1 MTTLYTFLAAVTL
14 PEEGLE
20 GEVSRS
26 LPHISIPHS
35 LKLLYGLVKAH
46 PQYVVAFLLIAAIGI
61 IIGIAVGV
69 AKGRVKRLRR
79 LALFKPV
86 SRLAPTDLGIE
97 NYLGQ
102 GCYIRRESD
111 DTITSLLGEG
121 ASAILVVGKTGSGKT
136 RTVFEA
142 LKGGRASATSSAESA
157 TPTAHIEAHGRVLPD
172 KGKEDYY
179 ILAPRPRLTSLRELS
194 VPGLSRKRIVLF
206 LDDLPRYIKKL
217 DVVGL
222 FRQMEG
228 RAKGIVLLATCSPDK
243 FPLLEKEAPELLRL
257 FRPKNRIS
265 LRDLAPAEQK
275 SLASALGRNETTSLV
290 NATPASLTLN
300 LAEMKERY
308 KDSGDAMLVIHSLL
322 LLHGAFI
329 STCRES
335 LVKEVCGRVFNKTF
349 SRSQWRGALKGL
361 IARGL
366 IARGSTPNKEGTLE
380 IYEGYLEEGFVDDY
394 TPREED
400 MDALQEVLLKSRD
413 WEGLYSIGVYRST
426 RGQWEKA
433 LQVLE
438 RAVEVN
444 PHSGEI
450 RYLLGEA
457 HQRAGMIERA
467 LEDYKEVV
475 RLDKRNPK
483 ALYALGTIY
492 NEMYMIKEAVE
503 VLRRVVLLDPNH
515 SGACFQ
521 LAMAFEKAGMI
532 EECLAM
538 LREAT
543 SIDPNYTEAHRYLAG
558 LYQKR
563 GQYGEALQE
572 YRELARINPDDEE
585 AHLVLA
591 SAYNKIGRVNEAT
604 TELKE
609 LIRINPA
616 NLKAHYTLALSY
628 YKKGMLEE
636 AIKEFKDVLILSP
649 EDHSA
654 RSNLALAYSK
664 KNLLDEAIEEYKE
677 ILRLRPQEIGACY
690 NLAQTYEKKGY
701 GEEAVARYKEV
712 IGLNPEHAEAHYRLA
727 LINLKGELL
736 EEAMHG
742 FREVIRLRPTHAMAH
757 GQLAMIYQKIGLM
770 AEARREYRLYTQLKT
785 R

>member
-14 PEEGLE
+14 PEKGLE
-20 GEVSRS
+20 GGSPHP

-61 IIGIAVGV
+61 IVGIAIGV
-69 AKGRVKRLRR
+69 ARGRVKRLRR

-111 DTITSLLGEG
+111 DTLAGFFEEG
-121 ASAILVVGKTGSGKT
+121 VSAILVVGKTGSGKT

-142 LKGGRASATSSAESA
+142 LKGGRA
-157 TPTAHIEAHGRVLPD
+157 TPAGHVEGHGRVLPD

-217 DVVGL
+217 DVGGL
-222 FRQMEG
+222 LRQMEG
-228 RAKGIVLLATCSPDK
+228 KAKGLVLLATCSPDK
-243 FPLLEKEAPELLRL
+243 LPLLEREAPEFLRL
-257 FRPKNRIS
+257 FRPKNHIS
-265 LRDLAPAEQK
+265 LRDLTPAEQK
-275 SLASALGRNETTSLV
+275 SLASALGRDETTTLA
-290 NATPASLTLN
+290 NATPASLALN

-308 KDSGDAMLVIHSLL
+308 KNSGDARLIIHSLL
-322 LLHGAFI
+322 LLHRTFI

-335 LVKEVCGRVFNKTF
+335 LVREVCGGVFNKTF

-361 IARGL
+361 IASGL
-366 IARGSTPNKEGTLE
+366 IARGSTPNKASKGGTLE
-380 IYEGYLEEGFVDDY
+380 IYEGYLGEDFVDDY

-413 WEGLYSIGVYRST
+413 WEGLFSIGVYRST
-426 RGQWEKA
+426 KGQWEKA

-457 HQRAGMIERA
+457 HQRTGMIERA

-572 YRELARINPDDEE
+572 YRELARINPNDEE
-585 AHLVLA
+585 VHLVLA
-591 SAYNKIGRVNEAT
+591 TAYNKLGRVNEAMM
-604 TELKE
+604 ELRE
-609 LIRINPA
+609 LIRINPS
-616 NLKAHYTLALSY
+616 NLKAHYTLALTY

-677 ILRLRPQEIGACY
+677 ILRLRPQEVGACY

-701 GEEAVARYKEV
+701 REEAVARYKEV

-736 EEAMHG
+736 EEAMHE

-757 GQLAMIYQKIGLM
+757 GQLAMIYQKLGLM
-770 AEARREYRLYTQLKT
+770 AEARREYRLYTQLKA